1 MNAPQLLERFVESF
15 HRLEWMDV
23 SRNETFSG
31 DIEALL
37 VAPWDQWGGAEW
49 RPRRIETSAAAMDA
63 FHRTV
68 GGPLPPLY
76 DELVRTYALST
87 VDLGTFTLVADLPPV
102 PASLERE
109 ITSDAVLFRILSAGG
124 FVQFGRGPDY
134 DYDPVCFDLQS
145 RDADGDCR
153 IVKFDHEDI
162 LIRETLTI
170 VSELA
175 TSFRSLVEDVI
186 RRASE
191 RP

>member
-1 MNAPQLLERFVESF
+1 MGRRRVAASPNRDACGGDG
-15 HRLEWMDV
+15 RL
-23 SRNETFSG
+23 
-31 DIEALL
+31 
-37 VAPWDQWGGAEW
+37 
-49 RPRRIETSAAAMDA
+49 
-63 FHRTV
+63 HRTV

-76 DELVRTYALST
+76 DELVRTYAWST

-175 TSFRSLVEDVI
+175 PSFRSLVEDVI